1 MNQIV
6 LATKNPG
13 KLREF
18 KKAFEKLPF
27 EILSLENFGDL
38 PDAVENGSTFVENAR
53 IKARFFSKILKLPCM
68 ADDSGLKV
76 DALDGNPGINS
87 ARFAGF
93 HADDETN
100 NRFLISELDRVGV
113 SESKADY
120 RCAIVF
126 VDLNGTEFVAEGKL
140 DGVIKKIPRGA
151 NGFGY
156 DPYFYIGEKT
166 VAEISIE
173 EKEKIS
179 HRGQA
184 IHKIATLLEDYAK

>member
-1 MNQIV
+1 MKQIV

-27 EILSLENFGDL
+27 EILSLENFGEL
-38 PDAVENGSTFVENAR
+38 PDAVENGSTFIENAR
-53 IKARFFSKILKLPCM
+53 IKARFFSEILKLPCL
-68 ADDSGLKV
+68 ADDSGLEV
-76 DALDGNPGINS
+76 DALNGNPGINS

-93 HADDETN
+93 HADDGTN
-100 NRFLISELDRVGV
+100 NRFLLSELDRVGV

-126 VDLNGTEFVAEGKL
+126 VDLKGTELIAEGKL
-140 DGVIKKIPRGA
+140 DGVIKKIPRGS

-184 IHKIATLLEDYAK
+184 IHKIVALLEDYAK

>member
-1 MNQIV
+1 MTQIV
-6 LATKNPG
+6 LATKNSG

-27 EILSLENFGDL
+27 EILSLENFGKL

-53 IKARFFSKILKLPCM
+53 IKARFFSEMLKLPCL
-68 ADDSGLKV
+68 ADDSGLEV
-76 DALDGNPGINS
+76 DALNGNPGINS

-93 HADDETN
+93 HADDDTN
-100 NRFLISELDRVGV
+100 NQKLLSELDRVGV

-126 VDLNGTEFVAEGKL
+126 ADLNGTEFVAEGKL
-140 DGVIKKIPRGA
+140 NGVVKKIPRGS

-173 EKEKIS
+173 DKEKIS

-184 IHKIATLLEDYAK
+184 IRKIVELLEDYAK

>member
-1 MNQIV
+1 MKQIV

-27 EILSLENFGDL
+27 EILSLENFGEL
-38 PDAVENGSTFVENAR
+38 PDAVENGSTFIENAR
-53 IKARFFSKILKLPCM
+53 IKARFFSEILKLPCL
-68 ADDSGLKV
+68 ADDSGLEV
-76 DALDGNPGINS
+76 DALNGNPGINS

-93 HADDETN
+93 HADDGTN
-100 NRFLISELDRVGV
+100 NRFLLSELDRAGI

-126 VDLNGTEFVAEGKL
+126 VDLKGRELIAEGKL
-140 DGVIKKIPRGA
+140 DGVIKKIPRGS

-184 IHKIATLLEDYAK
+184 IHKIVALLEDYAK